1 MLNNSDIGLSF
12 FLLKKSIKPNI
23 ALCIRLF
30 IDRTFILN
38 YFGTKLPDYLQ

>member
-12 FLLKKSIKPNI
+12 FLLKKSIKPNT
-23 ALCIRLF
+23 ALCILLF
-30 IDRTFILN
+30 INQTFIRN